1 MNFEL
6 KAEIVEVNLD
16 TVDINGFKYNLHLMR
31 VGTHERFK
39 VLLPIYSDVSIGSCI
54 VSENW
59 IITRLGTENN
69 PVDLCVRVDK
79 FELVNPEGF
88 EVSKYLNTK
97 VTGMFLNSEK
107 CTLRTIGP
115 DRKPFYMATI
125 KIKDSFGI
133 SYYMIIVAFGNQAK
147 RLSMV
152 KKTSVIE
159 SGVTVKRRKN
169 NEGYELAVI
178 NFEVK

>member
-6 KAEIVEVNLD
+6 KAKIVEVDLGI
-16 TVDINGFKYNLHLMR
+16 VDINGFKYNLHLMK

-39 VLLPIYSDVSIGSCI
+39 VLLPIYNDVSIGDCI
-54 VSENW
+54 FSESW
-59 IITRLGTENN
+59 VVTRLGSENR

-79 FELVNPEGF
+79 LEIVNPDGF
-88 EVSKYLNTK
+88 EISKYLNTK
-97 VTGMFLNSEK
+97 VVGMFLNSEK

-115 DRKPFYMATI
+115 DMKPFYMATI

-133 SYYMIIVAFGNQAK
+133 SYDMILVAFGSQAK
-147 RLSMV
+147 NLSMV
-152 KKTSVIE
+152 KKASVIE
-159 SGVTVKRRKN
+159 SEVTIKKRKN

-178 NFEVK
+178 KFEVK

>member
-6 KAEIVEVNLD
+6 KAEIVEVNLGII
-16 TVDINGFKYNLHLMR
+16 DINGFKYNLHIMR
-31 VGTHERFK
+31 TGTHKRFK
-39 VLLPIYSDVSIGSCI
+39 VLLPIYSDVSVGNCF

-59 IITRLGTENN
+59 IITRLGTENK

-79 FELVNPEGF
+79 FELVEPEGF

-107 CTLRTIGP
+107 CALRTIGP
-115 DRKPFYMATI
+115 DMKPFYMATI

-133 SYYMIIVAFGNQAK
+133 SYDMILVAFGNQAK
-147 RLSMV
+147 NLSKV

-159 SGVTVKRRKN
+159 SEVTVKSRKN
-169 NEGYELAVI
+169 NDGYELAI
-178 NFEVK
+178 IKFEVK